1 LRPQKTIAIMPHTG
15 KPLALAVATKAAEL
29 LEKYGAKVLI
39 PKEDATAGDM
49 LKYAS
54 ETALDAAD
62 LIIVVGGDGSIL
74 KASQDAR
81 VKKIPLLG
89 INTGHIGFLTEI
101 EVDEVEKYAK
111 AIAEGNYSIEER
123 LLIRTI
129 VSSKRANCEGPFYC
143 LNDAVLS
150 RGAAARL
157 IYFDVFVDDSF
168 VGQYP
173 ADGMLVATPTG
184 STAYSLSAGGP
195 LVDPDVSCML
205 LTPVCPHMLSARP
218 IVVGVQHRFS
228 IRVNESDG
236 EVLLSVDGVLKASL
250 KKGDELLV
258 EAASERLM
266 FAKLNV
272 RTFYDV
278 LRGRFQVSR
287 NPNTPEN

>member
-1 LRPQKTIAIMPHTG
+1 MPHTG

>member
-1 LRPQKTIAIMPHTG
+1 MRPQKTIAIMPHTG